1 MDASTR
7 EGLEAVREEHG
18 AGLAALGGRRLTGF
32 ALVRF
37 VEDGDWFADCPVV
50 LDFDGVQAE
59 ICHWKFDELSISW
72 NSIDTTAAISGWEY
86 VEQTPAWS
94 DADERLESFVGQ
106 ELREVALLEWR
117 PSSRHDLADGT
128 LAVEFVFGAGRFHLA
143 NALDENSIDVGDAH
157 PDFVRH
163 RLGRGADLPGRG
175 TGGGGNVSEPAE
187 QPVQGIR
194 LPRSPIG

>member
-1 MDASTR
+1 MGISGFEPTFLV
-7 EGLEAVREEHG
+7 GLEAVREEHG
-18 AGLAALGGRRLTGF
+18 PGLAALGGRRLTGF

-72 NSIDTTAAISGWEY
+72 DTIDTTAAISGWEWF
-86 VEQTPAWS
+86 ELTPAWS
-94 DADERLESFVGQ
+94 SADERLEPFVGL
-106 ELREVALLEWR
+106 ELRDVALLQWR

-128 LAVEFVFGAGRFHLA
+128 LAVEFVFDAGRFHIA

-157 PDFVRH
+157 PEFVRH
-163 RLGRGADLPGRG
+163 RLGCCA
-175 TGGGGNVSEPAE
+175 
-187 QPVQGIR
+187 QPD
-194 LPRSPIG
+194 